1 MNLAMNQDQEN
12 HDTQNIVPLGS
23 DEIRSILKSQS
34 ESVFEDKNISN
45 NSNFV
50 KKSLIDIALDF
61 ESKQNIKENLDNE
74 VTDDASE
81 INKNFS
87 EENDVPSDEQNTEQA
102 MQVDNKESDNA
113 KDIQAETEQPNN
125 EEDLNINSDT
135 KINEPTEDI
144 QSEKLAQDVSHTDI
158 ASNTQKQQEEIKA
171 DTKADEII
179 KTDKET
185 QQALDSVRDAVSQS
199 MNKSGD
205 ENTET
210 LEESNEL
217 LNNESDKISND
228 LEDFK
233 NILSSLPTLAEEAI
247 YEIFQNKILEISYDL
262 AGYQIDKM
270 PEKYE
275 KKIKSFLKNI
285 NCYQDKITVE
295 INDKD
300 FEALSKIKNFN
311 KNEDKKIFISNKELS
326 RGDIIL
332 NCDGMRYS
340 EKSNYSG

>member
-1 MNLAMNQDQEN
+1 MNLAMNQDQEK

-61 ESKQNIKENLDNE
+61 ESKKNIKVNKEDE
-74 VTDDASE
+74 IIDDALE
-81 INKNFS
+81 INKNLS
-87 EENDVPSDEQNTEQA
+87 EENNVPSDEQNTEQA
-102 MQVDNKESDNA
+102 MQVENKESDNT
-113 KDIQAETEQPNN
+113 KNIQAETEQSNN
-125 EEDLNINSDT
+125 EVDLNTNSDT
-135 KINEPTEDI
+135 KINKSTEDI

-185 QQALDSVRDAVSQS
+185 QQALDSVRNAVSQS
-199 MNKSGD
+199 MNKSEN
-205 ENTET
+205 ENTKT
-210 LEESNEL
+210 LEENNEL
-217 LNNESDKISND
+217 TNNESDTIRND
-228 LEDFK
+228 FQEFK
-233 NILSSLPTLAEEAI
+233 NILSSLPLLAEEAI

-311 KNEDKKIFISNKELS
+311 KIEDKKIFISNKELS